1 LCNIVPKRSAGL
13 LLYRTDSG
21 VVEVLIAHMGGPFW
35 ARKNAGAWSI
45 PKGEYGDDEDPLA
58 AATREFG
65 EELGV
70 APPDGTPVDLGAVRQ
85 SGGKVVTAYALE
97 GDVDLSAF
105 HSNTF
110 LIEWPRNSGRQ
121 REFPE
126 VDRVEWVDLDTAA
139 TLLVKGQVPFLDALR
154 RHVASP

>member
-1 LCNIVPKRSAGL
+1 VHLVRKRSAGL
-13 LLYRTDSG
+13 LVYRMENG
-21 VVEVLIAHMGGPFW
+21 RIEVLIAHMGGPFW
-35 ARKNAGAWSI
+35 ARKNEGAWSI
-45 PKGEYGDDEDPLA
+45 PKGEYDDDEHPLA
-58 AATREFG
+58 AAIREFG

-70 APPDGTPVDLGAVRQ
+70 TAPGGTPVELGEVRQ

-110 LIEWPRNSGRQ
+110 LIEWPRNSGQQ

-126 VDRVEWVDLDTAA
+126 IDRVEWVDLDKAA
-139 TLLVKGQVPFLDALR
+139 TLLVKGQVPFLDTLR
-154 RHVASP
+154 RQVRR

>member
-1 LCNIVPKRSAGL
+1 VQVVPKRSAGL
-13 LLYRTDSG
+13 LVYKMENGRI
-21 VVEVLIAHMGGPFW
+21 EVLIAHMGGPFW
-35 ARKNAGAWSI
+35 ARKNEGAWSI
-45 PKGEYGDDEDPLA
+45 PKGEYGDDEDPLT

-70 APPDGTPVDLGAVRQ
+70 APPSGTPLELGEVRQ

-97 GDVDLSAF
+97 GDVDLAGF

-110 LIEWPRNSGRQ
+110 VTEWPPKSGRQ

-126 VDRVEWVDLDTAA
+126 VDRAEWVDLDKAA

-154 RHVASP
+154 ARM